1 MKYQKP
7 SLVYLDDATT
17 AIQGD
22 PGGPVKAGIV
32 GDSTNPQQSST
43 AAGYPVEE

>member
-1 MKYQKP
+1 MKYEKP
-7 SLVYLDDATT
+7 SLVYLEDATT

-22 PGGPVKAGIV
+22 PGGPVKIMSVSDGATG
-32 GDSTNPQQSST
+32 QQSST